1 MKRIIT
7 FMLCI
12 SIFFCGAKGIEK
24 PWKHGGLKVS
34 DVGSHLSHVDGT
46 PFFWLGDTGWLLP
59 QRLDRDEAAYY
70 LKRCG
75 EAGSNV
81 VQIQVINGIPAF
93 NVYGQM
99 SMPDGF
105 DFSNI
110 NRPGVY
116 GYWDHM
122 DYIID
127 MAERNGIYIGMG
139 RYGQSRNDGR
149 AASCSL
155 RYVSCQPL

>member
-1 MKRIIT
+1 
-7 FMLCI
+7 MLCI

-75 EAGSNV
+75 EAGYNV

-110 NRPGVY
+110 K
-116 GYWDHM
+116 
-122 DYIID
+122 I
-127 MAERNGIYIGMG
+127 
-139 RYGQSRNDGR
+139 GR
-149 AASCSL
+149 ASC
-155 RYVSCQPL
+155 RERVSSPV